1 MGRVVLHWALIYMH
15 SEHLFLTKSIHVARN
30 NNISIYFARVTDILQ
45 LDPDIYKISSGK
57 T

>member
-30 NNISIYFARVTDILQ
+30 NNNSIYFARVTDVLQ